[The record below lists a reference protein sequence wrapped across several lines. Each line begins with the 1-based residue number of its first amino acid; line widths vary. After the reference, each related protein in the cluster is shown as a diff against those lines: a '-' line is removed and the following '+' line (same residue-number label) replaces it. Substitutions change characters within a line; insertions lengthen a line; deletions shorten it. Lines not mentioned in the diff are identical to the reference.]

1 MHNYIIQKYVEK
13 RKVESELKKDGYQYV
28 TPRTLLAII
37 RLSQGLARLRF
48 KNEVDI
54 FDIEEALRLIEVSR
68 SQINEEDA
76 NEKVSYNLRNDVVG
90 NVFHIIREMCNA
102 SKDKTI
108 KISDLQTKV
117 ISKKMTVENMQE
129 CIEEYSNLNVIYVD
143 KNYTEITL
151 I

>member
-1 MHNYIIQKYVEK
+1 LHNYIIQKYVEK

>member
-1 MHNYIIQKYVEK
+1 MEK
-13 RKVESELKKDGYQYV
+13 RKAESELSKDGYQYV

-68 SQINEEDA
+68 SQINEDDA
-76 NEKVSYNLRNDVVG
+76 NEKAAYVQRADAVG
-90 NVFHIIREMCNA
+90 NVFHIIREFCNN
-102 SKDKTI
+102 KEDKTI

-117 ISKKMTVENMQE
+117 ISKRLTVENMKE